1 MKVRVIRIADDHLI
15 NIRHT
20 DELLEN
26 GTFKDESECEKA
38 EAKLKK
44 VGRWYV
50 NSEILLFPVHK

>member
-20 DELLEN
+20 DELLED
-26 GTFKDESECEKA
+26 GTFKDEAECEKA
-38 EAKLKK
+38 EAELKK